1 MAAILRIQARSG
13 KDIHSPIV
21 TSDLAHTARF
31 IGRYT
36 HA

>member
-1 MAAILRIQARSG
+1 MAAIIRIQARSE
-13 KDIHSPIV
+13 DIHSPIV
-21 TSDLAHTARF
+21 TSDLAHTTRF